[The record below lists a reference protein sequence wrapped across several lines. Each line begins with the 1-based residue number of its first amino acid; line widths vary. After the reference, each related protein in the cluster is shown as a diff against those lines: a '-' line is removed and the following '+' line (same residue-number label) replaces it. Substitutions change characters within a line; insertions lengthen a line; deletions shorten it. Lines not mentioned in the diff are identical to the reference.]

1 MSKDDDNLRFG
12 DVDHEKDN
20 QKSDSGGS
28 ITAGGFDIIPPA
40 VGGVIGGLF
49 LIVQPLSG
57 SISGFS
63 MNLVF
68 GLAIVAGGVIAAF
81 DE

>member
-1 MSKDDDNLRFG
+1 MSKDDDDLRFG

-20 QKSDSGGS
+20 QESDSGGS
-28 ITAGGFDIIPPA
+28 ISAGGFDIIPPA
-40 VGGVIGGLF
+40 VGGVIAVYL

-63 MNLVF
+63 MNIVF
-68 GLAIVAGGVIAAF
+68 GLAIAAGGVIAAF
-81 DE
+81 DD